1 MTIWVFGRAHK
12 LRTARRLVVPL
23 LFCATTSCAYFN
35 TFYHAKQFYGQGE
48 KARATERGQ
57 LTGNST
63 SSNFYKQAIQKCE
76 KVIQKYP
83 GSKWE
88 DDAYLM
94 LAKSHYWRGD
104 YLSAAD
110 ALSSLL
116 SLKKTDLRDQG
127 LFWQGRTALAQENYS
142 EAQAVW
148 QTLLQEYPKFKQREE
163 VEYYKA
169 QATWDA
175 GDPVGAIGAYQALL
189 KRYPKGDH
197 AALARLDLGRL
208 LVDERRY
215 EEAEEV
221 FTYVAQKGKVEEDR
235 IEAKMQLGDVLE
247 KQARYEEALEL
258 YTDLEVSLD
267 ANARKNRMGWEER
280 QELERLE
287 QERLDQAYADSLRQ
301 AAIDAQTGDPMAG
314 LPGDPNFDA
323 NNPDPNNPGMD
334 PNFPGLNQNSS
345 TVRPKTSS
353 NQTRRDVNDPRQKNL
368 AQVLI
373 REGCVLANLEK
384 TDEAMSAFQ
393 QVVAE
398 FPQSPFAAEAQYRI
412 GYTYEVHLEQ
422 FDRAQ
427 YAYDMVE
434 RQGNSSFRDDAVR
447 RSKNLVALKTLMATA
462 AKDSLSLARSAEA
475 ESRFMKA
482 ELYLFQQE
490 NIERAVEEYTS
501 IETAFKGSEH
511 AAKAGLALAWIA
523 EHERGDSAAAR
534 TKYAEVASQYP
545 DTEYGRRAHA
555 AVYGPEPEPEP
566 LDFAGPSLDE
576 LTTPENQEAAWRQA
590 GGDSADAS
598 APSLAGMEGVSPN
611 GSPNPSPNAQAGDGM
626 PSPAP
631 SGATPISTASGAL
644 PGIGI
649 AGAPPS
655 NGNPLPDSLHMA
667 SEVSGPL
674 DSTQVAMP
682 GNTPDGPSVAATS
695 PNQVSAPTPNEMPGG
710 PSAPGLSSA
719 GSAGAATS
727 AVGGAAAGAASGTG
741 TVGAGAGAVGAGA
754 VGAGA
759 GATLSDMVKATRQPP
774 TNSAQPDSVAVEPDS
789 SKSAAAP
796 PASSA
801 SSTPSTTVPAV
812 TAPIALPGGLY
823 LDPLAVP
830 ADGPSPVTPS
840 RKPRP
845 RPVATPQEK
854 TQENSGKASKSG
866 ETSGKNASKKNKTG
880 SSEKNSKKGASPDS
894 TSGTGSR

>member
-1 MTIWVFGRAHK
+1 M
-12 LRTARRLVVPL
+12 VPL

-104 YLSAAD
+104 YLSAQD

-116 SLKKTDLRDQG
+116 SLKKKDLRDQG

-148 QTLLQEYPKFKQREE
+148 QALLQEYPKFKHREE

-175 GDPVGAIGAYQALL
+175 GDPVGAIGAYEALL

-215 EEAEEV
+215 DEAEEV
-221 FTYVAQKGKVEEDR
+221 FTYVGQKGKIEEDR
-235 IEAKMQLGDVLE
+235 IEAKIQLGDVLE
-247 KQARYEEALEL
+247 KQARYEEALKL

-267 ANARKNRMGWEER
+267 ADARKNRMSWEER

-287 QERLDQAYADSLRQ
+287 QERLARAYEDSLRQ
-301 AAIDAQTGDPMAG
+301 AAMDAQTGGDPMAG
-314 LPGDPNFDA
+314 LPGDPNFDP
-323 NNPDPNNPGMD
+323 NNMDPNNPGMD
-334 PNFPGLNQNSS
+334 PNFPGLNKNPSPA
-345 TVRPKTSS
+345 RPKTQS

-373 REGCVLANLEK
+373 REGCVLANLKK

-398 FPQSPFAAEAQYRI
+398 FPQSLFAAEAQYRI

-462 AKDSLSLARSAEA
+462 AKDSLSLAKSAEA

-555 AVYGPEPEPEP
+555 AVYGPEPELEP
-566 LDFAGPSLDE
+566 IDFAGPSLDE

-590 GGDSADAS
+590 GGDSVDAS
-598 APSLAGMEGVSPN
+598 SPSLAGMEGA
-611 GSPNPSPNAQAGDGM
+611 SPNAQAGGGM
-626 PSPAP
+626 PSPTP
-631 SGATPISTASGAL
+631 SGATPISTPSGVL

-649 AGAPPS
+649 AGAQPS
-655 NGNPLPDSLHMA
+655 GSQNGNTGADSLVMA
-667 SEVSGPL
+667 GEVSGPV
-674 DSTQVAMP
+674 DSTQIAMP
-682 GNTPDGPSVAATS
+682 GNTPDGPSIAATS
-695 PNQVSAPTPNEMPGG
+695 PNEVSAPSPNQMSGG
-710 PSAPGLSSA
+710 PSAPSLSPA

-727 AVGGAAAGAASGTG
+727 VAGGAVAGAASG
-741 TVGAGAGAVGAGA
+741 AGAL
-754 VGAGA
+754 GAGA

-774 TNSAQPDSVAVEPDS
+774 TTSPQPDSIAAGPDS
-789 SKSAAAP
+789 GKAATAP
-796 PASSA
+796 PTNGV

-812 TAPIALPGGLY
+812 TSPNALPGGLY
-823 LDPLAVP
+823 LDPMAVP
-830 ADGPSPVTPS
+830 ADGPSPVTPP
-840 RKPRP
+840 RKARP

-854 TQENSGKASKSG
+854 TPENSGKASKSG
-866 ETSGKNASKKNKTG
+866 ETSGKNASKKNKTS
-880 SSEKNSKKGASPDS
+880 SSEKDSKKGASPDS